1 MERKQFLGATAM
13 AGAALA
19 MIGVASASTTT
30 DTSNPV
36 NCGSEPRPRPSGSPV
51 AHTPHP
57 RASEI
62 ESAYRHVERVIEML
76 ATDKNDYDGHRI
88 PALGYLN
95 QAANELEQAIA
106 YAQAH
111 PSTPPPL

>member
-30 DTSNPV
+30 DTSNSV
-36 NCGSEPRPRPSGSPV
+36 NCVPAPHPRPSGSPV
-51 AHTPHP
+51 AHIPHARP
-57 RASEI
+57 SEI

-76 ATDKNDYDGHRI
+76 ATDKNDYDGHRV

-111 PSTPPPL
+111 PSMPPPL